1 LLSVERWT
9 PHIDPKWLASR
20 RLRNLV
26 LLLLELELLLVLL
39 VLVHLLL
46 RQIRLRL
53 RLKLLELLLEL
64 LLGRL
69 SLVELHRQRA
79 KTLAGKRQIIDSRC
93 PVGLQC
99 WGGER

>member
-1 LLSVERWT
+1 LLSIQRWT
-9 PHIDPKWLASR
+9 PHIDTGCLASR

-26 LLLLELELLLVLL
+26 LVLLELELLLVLL
-39 VLVHLLL
+39 VLVLLL

-79 KTLAGKRQIIDSRC
+79 KTLARKRQIIDSGC

-99 WGGER
+99 WRGER